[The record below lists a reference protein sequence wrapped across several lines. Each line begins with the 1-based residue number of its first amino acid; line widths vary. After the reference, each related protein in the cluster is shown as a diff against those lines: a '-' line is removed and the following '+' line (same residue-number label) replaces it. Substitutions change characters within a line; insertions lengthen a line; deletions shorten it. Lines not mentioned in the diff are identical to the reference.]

1 MFLLGISE
9 NKATRKE
16 FAIYQ
21 SNVVVPNGA
30 GFFPQKLFVLSLR
43 DVSRDVIEAKL
54 KV

>member
-30 GFFPQKLFVLSLR
+30 GFFPPKTKSLR
-43 DVSRDVIEAKL
+43 GQKKPVSLEQHC
-54 KV
+54 